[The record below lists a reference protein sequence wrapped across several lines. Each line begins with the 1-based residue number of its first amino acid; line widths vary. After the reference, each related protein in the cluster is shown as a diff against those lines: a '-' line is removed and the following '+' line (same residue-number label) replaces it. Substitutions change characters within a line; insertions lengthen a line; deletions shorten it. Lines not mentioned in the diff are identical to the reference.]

1 MLSSLRAAMHHA
13 DGVRR
18 QGGAQAHVQKNTFDV
33 RFVSGHRLLVLPK
46 IVAISPL
53 PCCRRLERRPQ
64 VAVREKKIA
73 FLFSLR
79 FAPRIPS
86 AERRGNY
93 PRSYGT
99 TESRCP
105 DTNWQVQILLL

>member
-1 MLSSLRAAMHHA
+1 MLPSLLATMHHA
-13 DGVRR
+13 DGVWG
-18 QGGAQAHVQKNTFDV
+18 QGRAQAHVQKNTFDF

-46 IVAISPL
+46 MVAISPL
-53 PCCRRLERRPQ
+53 PCCRRL
-64 VAVREKKIA
+64 KIA
-73 FLFSLR
+73 FLFLLR
-79 FAPRIPS
+79 FAPRMPS

-105 DTNWQVQILLL
+105 DTNRQVQILLL